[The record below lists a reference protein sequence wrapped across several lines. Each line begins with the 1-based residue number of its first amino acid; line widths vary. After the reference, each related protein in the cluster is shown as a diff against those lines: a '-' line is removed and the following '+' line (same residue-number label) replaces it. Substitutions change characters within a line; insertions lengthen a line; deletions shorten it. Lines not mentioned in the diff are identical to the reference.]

1 MKSIPQ
7 QLFDIECEVKN
18 LTMFVTQCMETLR
31 IRIIEY
37 QRLQKEL
44 YIEDGIQKANNFA
57 NTQKG

>member
-1 MKSIPQ
+1 MKSITQ
-7 QLFDIECEVKN
+7 QLFDIECEIKN
-18 LTMFVTQCMETLR
+18 LTMFATQCMGTLS

-57 NTQKG
+57 NTQKE

>member
-1 MKSIPQ
+1 MKSITQ
-7 QLFDIECEVKN
+7 QLFDIECEIKN

-44 YIEDGIQKANNFA
+44 YVEDGIKKANNFA